1 MVAVATVRLVKG
13 DDVRVVNA
21 DSEDEKALKADGYAL
36 PETKVAPKKAKKE
49 DPPKGN
55 TFV

>member
-1 MVAVATVRLVKG
+1 MVAVATVTLVKG

-21 DSEDEKALKADGYAL
+21 DSVDEKALKADGYTL
-36 PETKVAPKKAKKE
+36 PGTKVAPKKAKKE